1 MISDAALIRELK
13 TITGGAH
20 VTPGDQASRRFLR
33 GFRQGEGQAVAVVR
47 PGSLV
52 DLWRAARAVVRTGR
66 IIIMQGAN
74 TGLTGGSTP
83 DGDYDRGVVI
93 LNTMRLKSIHL
104 INGGAQVVCL
114 PGATLMNLENELR
127 PLQREVHSETGSAS
141 LGATVAGGVCNN
153 AGGAL
158 VRRGPAY
165 TEAAIYAQVDATGEL
180 RLINELG
187 IDLGRDPEEQ
197 LEKLERGDFN
207 RIVHDMHEKRCS
219 AADYIEQVR
228 DVAAASP
235 ARYNG
240 NPRYLKGVSGSAGRV
255 VVFGLRLDTFP
266 EAKSARVF
274 HLATEDAGILSEVR
288 RRLLGQAS
296 LVPVAA
302 EYMHR
307 DVFRMAAIYGKDL
320 FLATAMLGAG
330 RLPLLFR
337 MKAAVDDLACSL
349 GRGEACLSDRML
361 QGLSR
366 LMPPHLPEAYR
377 QLGAQYTHHLLLRV
391 DDIQVAAVRAVFD
404 EVVPAGRGV
413 VHDCS
418 PAEGRRAF
426 RHASAAAG
434 AVIRYAALRKAR
446 IGGLVSLDVAL
457 RRNDK
462 AWFYVLPDH
471 LKHMV
476 EKTLVYGHFLCH
488 VFHHDFILKQG
499 ADAAA
504 FRRGM
509 LAHYEARGAECP
521 AEYNVGHQY
530 RARPAQVEFFRKLDP
545 TNSLNPGI
553 GQTSRNA
560 NWR

>member
-1 MISDAALIRELK
+1 MFSDAALIRELK
-13 TITGGAH
+13 TIVGGAH
-20 VTPGDQASRRFLR
+20 VRAGDEASRRFLS
-33 GFRQGEGQAVAVVR
+33 GVLHGGGPAVAVVR

-52 DLWRAARAVVRTGR
+52 DLWRVARAIVRAGR

-83 DGDYDRGVVI
+83 DGDYDRGVI
-93 LNTMRLKSIHL
+93 IINTMRLKGIHL
-104 INGGAQVVCL
+104 LNGGAQVVCL
-114 PGATLMNLENELR
+114 PGATLLDLGNELR
-127 PLQREVHSETGSAS
+127 PLQREPHSETGSSS
-141 LGATVAGGVCNN
+141 LGASVAGGVCNN
-153 AGGAL
+153 ASGAL

-197 LEKLERGDFN
+197 LEKLERGDFA

-228 DVAAASP
+228 DLEAPTP
-235 ARYNG
+235 ARFNG
-240 NPRYLKGVSGSAGRV
+240 NPRYLKGASGSAGRV
-255 VVFGLRLDTFP
+255 VVFALRLDTFP
-266 EAKSARVF
+266 AARETRVF

-288 RRLLGQAS
+288 RRLLGEAS
-296 LVPVAA
+296 LVPAAA

-307 DVFRMAAIYGKDL
+307 DVFRMAAIYGKDV
-320 FLATAMLGAG
+320 FLASAMLGAG
-330 RLPLLFR
+330 QLPLLFR
-337 MKAAVDDLACSL
+337 MKAGIDDLACSV
-349 GRGEACLSDRML
+349 GRADACLSDRVL

-366 LMPPHLPEAYR
+366 LMPPHLPEIYR

-391 DDIQVAAVRAVFD
+391 DDIQAAAVQAVLA
-404 EVVPAGRGV
+404 ELVPAGKGA

-426 RHASAAAG
+426 RHASAATG
-434 AVIRYAALRKAR
+434 AVIRYAALRRAR

-488 VFHHDFILKQG
+488 VFHHDFILKKG

-509 LAHYEARGAECP
+509 LAHYSARGAESP
-521 AEYNVGHQY
+521 AGHNVGHLY
-530 RARPAQVEFFRKLDP
+530 RANKAQVDFFRKLDP

>member
-1 MISDAALIRELK
+1 MFSDAALIRELK
-13 TITGGAH
+13 TILGNAH
-20 VTPGDQASRRFLR
+20 VAPGDQASRRFLR
-33 GFRQGEGQAVAVVR
+33 GFRQGEGRAVAVVR

-52 DLWRAARAVVRTGR
+52 DLWRAARAVVRAGR

-83 DGDYDRGVVI
+83 DGEYDRGVVI
-93 LNTMRLKSIHL
+93 LNTMRLKGIHL
-104 INGGAQVVCL
+104 LNGGAQVVCL
-114 PGATLMNLENELR
+114 PGATLMDLGNELR
-127 PLQREVHSETGSAS
+127 ALQREPHSETGSSS

-197 LEKLERGDFN
+197 LEKLERGDFT

-219 AADYIEQVR
+219 AADYVEQVR
-228 DVAAASP
+228 DVAASSP

-240 NPRYLKGVSGSAGRV
+240 NPRYLKGASGSAGRV

-266 EAKSARVF
+266 EAKGTRVF
-274 HLATEDAGILSEVR
+274 HLATEDAAVLSEVR
-288 RRLLGQAS
+288 LRLLGEAS
-296 LVPVAA
+296 LVPAAA

-307 DVFRMAAIYGKDL
+307 DLFQLAATYGKDL

-330 RLPLLFR
+330 RLPMLFR
-337 MKAAVDDLACSL
+337 LKAAIDDIACSL
-349 GRGEACLSDRML
+349 GRGDACLSDRMI
-361 QGLSR
+361 QGMTR

-391 DDIQVAAVRAVFD
+391 DDIQASAVRSVLA
-404 EVVPAGRGV
+404 EVMPAGKGV

-418 PAEGRRAF
+418 PTEGRRAF
-426 RHASAAAG
+426 RHASAAAA
-434 AVIRYAALRKAR
+434 AVIRYTALRRAR

-476 EKTLVYGHFLCH
+476 EKTCVYGHFFCH
-488 VFHHDFILKQG
+488 VFHQDFILKKG
-499 ADAAA
+499 ADEAA

-521 AEYNVGHQY
+521 AEYNVGHEY
-530 RARPAQVEFFRKLDP
+530 RAKPAQVNFFRKLDP
-545 TNSLNPGI
+545 ANCLNPGI